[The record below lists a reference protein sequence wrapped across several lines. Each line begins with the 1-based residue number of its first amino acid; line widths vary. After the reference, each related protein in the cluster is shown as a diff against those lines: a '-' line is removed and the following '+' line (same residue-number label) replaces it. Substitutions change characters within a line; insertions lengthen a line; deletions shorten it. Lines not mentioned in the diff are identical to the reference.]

1 MKGCLVP
8 RDQEPL
14 PLQLCDLDPVVS
26 SFWGPSGE
34 VPLQKANTKLTEFVE
49 SEGHR
54 QGLSLRVGT
63 SPLGLLGKN

>member
-1 MKGCLVP
+1 MP

-34 VPLQKANTKLTEFVE
+34 VPLQKANTKLTEFVD

-63 SPLGLLGKN
+63 FPLGLLGKN